1 MVLLRSKALQ
11 VENKRGNVMRISA
24 KMRREESEF
33 AENVHDLFVQLL
45 DSFPRTLV
53 GFVEELL
60 KVILQGLD
68 LGLGKTAIK
77 IG

>member
-1 MVLLRSKALQ
+1 
-11 VENKRGNVMRISA
+11 MRISA
-24 KMRREESEF
+24 KMRQEESEF

-45 DSFPRTLV
+45 DSFQRTLV
-53 GFVEELL
+53 GFVEEPL

-68 LGLGKTAIK
+68 LGLRTTAID